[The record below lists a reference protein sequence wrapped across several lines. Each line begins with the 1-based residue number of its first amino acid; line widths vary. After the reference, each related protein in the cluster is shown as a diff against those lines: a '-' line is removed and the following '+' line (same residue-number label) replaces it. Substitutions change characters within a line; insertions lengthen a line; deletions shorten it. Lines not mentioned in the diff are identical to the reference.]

1 MENKIPGKQQSVV
14 VITATILSTGEKVVQ
29 ELPLTHDSGAPDS
42 ALIAMAFQV
51 FRQSGGILVDA
62 EGGTMDFYPLSTIKA
77 NFAVKKVLIAFSAP
91 GVH

>member
-1 MENKIPGKQQSVV
+1 MAKQQSVV
-14 VITATILSTGEKVVQ
+14 VITGTLLASGEKVTQ

-42 ALIAMAFQV
+42 ALIAMAWQT
-51 FRQSGGILVDA
+51 FRQTGGILVDA

-77 NFAVKKVLIAFSAP
+77 NFAVKRVLIAFSAP